1 MQHTVQ
7 DTASLAPAAIQ
18 PVIVT
23 PDLDRLRAFY
33 GGLLGAEEFTRVPE
47 EGPVFY
53 VGLRLGGSELGLV
66 ADKDAKTGTPTRIL
80 LSFAVKDVDRLLDR
94 VVPLGG
100 TVRGPANDMPWGQR
114 VAHIQ
119 DPDGNA
125 VNLTQP
131 VSSGA
136 SPMR

>member
-1 MQHTVQ
+1 MS
-7 DTASLAPAAIQ
+7 DTPAPAAIQ

-23 PDLDRLRAFY
+23 PDAERLQSFY
-33 GGLLGAEEFTRVPE
+33 CELLGAEEFTRVPE
-47 EGPVFY
+47 EGPVFF
-53 VGLRLGGSELGLV
+53 VGLRLGGSELGIV
-66 ADKDAKTGTPTRIL
+66 ADKDVETGTPTRIL
-80 LSFAVKDVDRLLDR
+80 LSFAVEDVDHLLDR
-94 VVPLGG
+94 VAPLGG

-131 VSSGA
+131 VSSGS
-136 SPMR
+136 SPGR

>member
-1 MQHTVQ
+1 MSATP
-7 DTASLAPAAIQ
+7 SPAPAAVQ

-23 PDLDRLRAFY
+23 PDLDRLRDFY
-33 GGLLGAEEFTRVPE
+33 RALVGAEEFTRVPE
-47 EGPVFY
+47 EGPVFF
-53 VGLRLGGSELGLV
+53 VGLRIRGSELGLV
-66 ADKDAKTGTPTRIL
+66 ADRSVAIGTPTRIL
-80 LSFAVKDVDRLLDR
+80 LSIAVEDVDALLGR
-94 VVPLGG
+94 VESLGG

-131 VSSGA
+131 I
-136 SPMR
+136 

>member
-1 MQHTVQ
+1 MP
-7 DTASLAPAAIQ
+7 DTTPPAAVQ

-23 PDLDRLRAFY
+23 PDVDRLRNFY
-33 GGLLGAEEFTRVPE
+33 RELLGAEEFTRVPE
-47 EGPVFY
+47 EGPVFF
-53 VGLRLGGSELGLV
+53 VGLRLGGAELGIV
-66 ADKDAKTGTPTRIL
+66 ADKDVETGTPTRIL
-80 LSFAVKDVDRLLDR
+80 LSFAVEDVDHLLER
-94 VVPLGG
+94 VAPLGG

-131 VSSGA
+131 VSSGS

>member
-1 MQHTVQ
+1 MS
-7 DTASLAPAAIQ
+7 DAPAPAAIQ

-23 PDLDRLRAFY
+23 PDVDRLYAFY
-33 GGLLGAEEFTRVPE
+33 RDLLGAEEFTRVPQ
-47 EGPVFY
+47 EGPVFFL
-53 VGLRLGGSELGLV
+53 GLRLDGSELGIV
-66 ADKDAKTGTPTRIL
+66 ANKDVEIGTPTRIL
-80 LSFAVKDVDRLLDR
+80 LSFAVKDVDHLLDR
-94 VVPLGG
+94 VAALGG

-131 VSSGA
+131 V
-136 SPMR
+136 